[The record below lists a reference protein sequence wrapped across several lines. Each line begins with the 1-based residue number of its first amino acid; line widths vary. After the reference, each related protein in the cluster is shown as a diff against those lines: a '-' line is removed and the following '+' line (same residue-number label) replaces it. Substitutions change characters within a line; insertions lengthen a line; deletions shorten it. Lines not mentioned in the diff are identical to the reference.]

1 MKTNRIGGW
10 LFAPLAYML
19 LSLLSSSLMLILF
32 IMALLQHGAG
42 RRIWTLGGVFSTQ
55 WGFSLLITAAVWCFS
70 LYVLRLFFKRSR
82 RFPKLFIV
90 WLLVMLLLA
99 LKSFAFS
106 PVSDAVALRGIIMP
120 LLAAAIFVPYIKRST
135 RVRQTFIEP

>member
-1 MKTNRIGGW
+1 MKTDRIGGW

-19 LSLLSSSLMLILF
+19 LSLLSSSLMLVLF

-42 RRIWTLGGVFSTQ
+42 QRIWTLGGVFFTQ
-55 WGFSLLITAAVWCFS
+55 WGFSLMITAAVWGFS
-70 LYVLRLFFKRSR
+70 LYVLRLFFKRSC

-120 LLAAAIFVPYIKRST
+120 LIAAAIFVPYIKRSA

>member
-1 MKTNRIGGW
+1 MKTDRIGGW

-19 LSLLSSSLMLILF
+19 LSLLSSSLMLVLF

-42 RRIWTLGGVFSTQ
+42 QRIWTLGGVFFTK
-55 WGFSLLITAAVWCFS
+55 WGFS
-70 LYVLRLFFKRSR
+70 LYVLRLFFKRSC

-120 LLAAAIFVPYIKRST
+120 LIAAAIFVPYIKRSA